1 MFCYTETM
9 PDDAHKDDSP
19 IESLTQKL
27 YTPGAESLTKL
38 RRSGFHE
45 KAYDIPPDFPHD
57 HEQPKVMKHISK
69 HHTTIKWFF
78 VGAVIFFLATLSAAF
93 FFLSGDR
100 NIVSPQKIDIAVSG
114 PVISASGDVLPLAIE
129 IRNRNT
135 TALQISD
142 VIVEYPAGTRSP
154 DNVAIEL
161 PRQRLSL
168 GTIRSGQQVA
178 TSTRAVLFAEEGTEQ
193 TVGVTLEYRVAGSNA
208 ILVKET
214 NFVVRIGSSP
224 LALSMSAP
232 TKLNS
237 GQTIEMVLNIT
248 SNTDVPLQNV
258 MLVAEYP
265 FGFSYKSASP
275 APTYSENMWALGDIE
290 PEGKRTIRI
299 QGILSGQDDE
309 ERVFRFKTGLVS
321 ERDDTQ
327 LGTAFAQVDHIVSVS
342 RPFIDTRVAVN
353 GNTGDTVTVPP
364 GSTAR
369 VDISWK
375 NNLPTKITDGRITV
389 HITGDA
395 VNERTVSALKGFY
408 SSASDTVT
416 WDERSN
422 PALAV
427 VDAGST
433 GSVSFNFAT
442 NAVMQGSTGRID
454 PNIRLTVA
462 FTGRAVSEGET
473 PEEVRTDVEK
483 LVQVSSAAVI
493 TGRAVHT
500 VGPLETMGPMPPR
513 VEQKT
518 TYTIIWSISNAVND
532 IENAVVRAV
541 LPSYISWENV
551 YSAATEDIRFDAASG
566 EVIWR
571 AGLIRSGTGYSTPAR
586 SVAFQVGLSP
596 SITQVGSTPVLVQD
610 ASLSATDEVTGS
622 TVEAQEEALTT
633 ELVTDPGFESGQE
646 RVVE

>member
-1 MFCYTETM
+1 MVCYTEAM
-9 PDDAHKDDSP
+9 PDNPHKDDSP

-45 KAYDIPPDFPHD
+45 KAYDVPPDFPHD
-57 HEQPKVMKHISK
+57 HEQPKGMKRVTK

-142 VIVEYPAGTRSP
+142 VIIEYPAGTRSA
-154 DNVAIEL
+154 DNVAIEF

-168 GTIRSGQQVA
+168 GTIRSGQQIA
-178 TSTRAVLFAEEGTEQ
+178 TSTRAILFAEEGTEQ
-193 TVGVTLEYRVAGSNA
+193 TVSVTLEYRVAGSNA
-208 ILVKET
+208 ILIKET

-232 TKLNS
+232 TRLNS
-237 GQTIEMVLNIT
+237 GQTIEMVLDIT

-265 FGFSYKSASP
+265 FGFSYKSAAP
-275 APTYSENMWALGDIE
+275 EPTYSENMWALGDIE

-299 QGILSGQDDE
+299 QGVLSGQDGED
-309 ERVFRFKTGLVS
+309 RVFRFKTGLVS

-342 RPFIDTRVAVN
+342 RPFIETRVSIN
-353 GNTGDTVTVPP
+353 GDMGDTVTVSP
-364 GSTAR
+364 GSTVR
-369 VDISWK
+369 VDVSWK
-375 NNLPTKITDGRITV
+375 NNLPTRITNGV
-389 HITGDA
+389 ITARITGDA
-395 VNERTVSALKGFY
+395 VNEKTVSVQRGFY
-408 SSASDTVT
+408 SSANDTVT

-422 PALAV
+422 SALAV
-427 VDAGST
+427 VDAGSAN
-433 GSVSFNFAT
+433 SVSFSFAT
-442 NAVMQGSTGRID
+442 NAIIQGSTGRID

-473 PEEVRTDVEK
+473 PEEIRTDVEK
-483 LVQVSSAAVI
+483 LVQVSSAAVLS
-493 TGRAVHT
+493 GRAVHT

-518 TYTIIWSISNAVND
+518 TYTIIWSVSNAVND

-541 LPSYISWENV
+541 LPPYISWENV
-551 YSAATEDIRFDAASG
+551 YSATTEDIRFDSASG

-571 AGLIRSGTGYSTPAR
+571 AGLIRSGTGYSTPIR

-596 SITQVGSTPVLVQD
+596 SVTQIGTTPILIQG

-622 TVEAQEEALTT
+622 AVEAQGGPLTT

>member
-1 MFCYTETM
+1 
-9 PDDAHKDDSP
+9 
-19 IESLTQKL
+19 
-27 YTPGAESLTKL
+27 
-38 RRSGFHE
+38 
-45 KAYDIPPDFPHD
+45 
-57 HEQPKVMKHISK
+57 MKRIAK

-78 VGAVIFFLATLSAAF
+78 IGAVIFFLATLSAAF

-100 NIVSPQKIDIAVSG
+100 NIISPQKIDIAVSG

-142 VIVEYPAGTRSP
+142 VIIEYPTGTRSA
-154 DNVAIEL
+154 DDVAVEL
-161 PRQRLSL
+161 PRRRLSL
-168 GTIRSGQQVA
+168 GTIQSGQRVA
-178 TSTRAVLFAEEGTEQ
+178 TSTRAILFAEEGTEQ
-193 TVGVTLEYRVAGSNA
+193 TVSVTLEYRVAGSNA

-214 NFVVRIGSSP
+214 NFAVRIGSSP

-232 TKLNS
+232 TRLNS

-248 SNTDVPLQNV
+248 SNARVPLQNV

-265 FGFSYKSASP
+265 FGFSYKSATP
-275 APTYSENMWALGDIE
+275 GPTYSENMWALGDIE

-299 QGILSGQDDE
+299 QGVLSGQDGE

-342 RPFIDTRVAVN
+342 RPFIDTRVTIN
-353 GNTGDTVTVPP
+353 GNTGDTVTVSP
-364 GSTAR
+364 GSPVR
-369 VDISWK
+369 VDISWR
-375 NNLPTKITDGRITV
+375 NNLPTKITNGVITARL
-389 HITGDA
+389 TGDA
-395 VNERTVSALKGFY
+395 VNERTVSVMKGFY
-408 SSASDTVT
+408 SSVSDTVM

-422 PALAV
+422 SALAV
-427 VDAGST
+427 VDAGSAD
-433 GSVSFNFAT
+433 SVSFSFAT
-442 NAVMQGSTGRID
+442 NAVMQGSTGRVD
-454 PNIRLTVA
+454 PNIRLAVA

-473 PEEVRTDVEK
+473 PEEIRTDIAK

-493 TGRAVHT
+493 SGRAVHT

-518 TYTIIWSISNAVND
+518 TYTVIWSISNAVND
-532 IENAVVRAV
+532 IQNAVVRAV
-541 LPSYISWENV
+541 LPPYISWENV
-551 YSAATEDIRFDAASG
+551 YSASSEDIRFEPTTG

-571 AGLIRSGTGYSTPAR
+571 AGRIHSGTGYSTPIR
-586 SVAFQVGLSP
+586 SVAFQVGLTP
-596 SITQVGSTPVLVQD
+596 SVTQIGMTPVLVRG

-622 TVEAQEEALTT
+622 TVESQSEPLST